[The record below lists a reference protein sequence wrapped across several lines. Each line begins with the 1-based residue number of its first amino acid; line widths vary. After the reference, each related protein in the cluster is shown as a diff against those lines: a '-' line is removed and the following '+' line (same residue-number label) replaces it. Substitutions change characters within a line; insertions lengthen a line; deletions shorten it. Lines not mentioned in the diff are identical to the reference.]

1 MTKALNRLRRS
12 DPALAAV
19 IQKVGPCRIDYLE
32 PQFATLARSIV
43 YQQLNGKAAA
53 SIFARFQSGCGGA
66 VTPDAILRLRPAKMR
81 TLGLSPQKTEY
92 LRDLARRARSG
103 EIDFAVLAALDDDQ
117 VIARLTA
124 VKGVGVWTVHMFLMF
139 ALRRPDVLPVGDFGV
154 RSAMK
159 RLYNL
164 ADLPKPVEMQRLAEP
179 WRPWRSV
186 ASWYLWRS
194 LEAPAAITQEQP
206 V

>member
-1 MTKALNRLRRS
+1 MTKALNHLKKS
-12 DPALAAV
+12 DPAIAAV
-19 IQKVGPCRIDYLE
+19 IQKVGPCRISYQE
-32 PQFATLARSIV
+32 PDFATLARAIV

-53 SIFARFQSGCGGA
+53 SIYARFAAGCGG
-66 VTPDAILRLRPAKMR
+66 TITSEAILRMRPQKMR
-81 TLGLSPQKTEY
+81 TLGLAPQKTDY
-92 LRDLARRARSG
+92 LRDLARRTRSG
-103 EIDFAVLAALDDDQ
+103 EIDFSTLATLEDEQ

-164 ADLPKPVEMQRLAEP
+164 ADLPKPIEMQRLAEP
-179 WRPWRSV
+179 WRPWRSI

-194 LEAPAAITQEQP
+194 LEGAAALAPTT
-206 V
+206 